1 MVSEMMNEILKAE
14 NRAAADETAAK
25 KEAGKILAEA
35 KRQADVFYKAA
46 VEQAESEAA
55 VFVSEAELS
64 AEGVIKQAES
74 LAALREKKVI
84 NDTEKKYDEA
94 IAIVLENINI

>member
-14 NRAAADETAAK
+14 KRAAE
-25 KEAGKILAEA
+25 KEAQAQKEAERILSEA
-35 KRQADVFYKAA
+35 KRQADIFHKA
-46 VEQAESEAA
+46 VLEQAESEAA
-55 VFVSEAELS
+55 VLISEAKLS

-84 NDTEKKYDEA
+84 SDTEKKYEDA
-94 IAIVLENINI
+94 IVLVLENIK